1 MNGYITL
8 DKKILEWEWYK
19 SHNELIVFIHLLLT
33 CNYEPKTWRG
43 IKINRGQIITSYES
57 LSNQTGLSIRSVRTA
72 ISNLKLTGELTSKAT
87 NQFSLLTICKY
98 DDYQSKNKKTDK
110 QTAKPTDKPKA
121 KPTDRLTD
129 KPTNNNIK
137 NINKEK
143 ESTHTPPFN
152 GLGVDARTW
161 CEGVIYFSSKED
173 PGQKMAKKIYSH
185 YKKDGFLYKGKL
197 IDRRNYDE
205 AIQSYLNTQNS

>member
-72 ISNLKLTGELTSKAT
+72 ISNLKLTGELTSQAT
-87 NQFSLLTICKY
+87 NKFSLLTICKY

-110 QTAKPTDKPKA
+110 QTAKPTGKPKA
-121 KPTDRLTD
+121 KPTDKRTDRLTD
-129 KPTNNNIK
+129 KPTDNNISNTI
-137 NINKEK
+137 NINKDK
-143 ESTHTPPFN
+143 P
-152 GLGVDARTW
+152 
-161 CEGVIYFSSKED
+161 
-173 PGQKMAKKIYSH
+173 Q
-185 YKKDGFLYKGKL
+185 
-197 IDRRNYDE
+197 
-205 AIQSYLNTQNS
+205 QNSAFEVAEFVAPTFNQVREFFHEAKLYNSNPWNFYQDVKLTPNWKQDAINYANGKR

>member
-72 ISNLKLTGELTSKAT
+72 ISNLKLTGELTSQAT

-110 QTAKPTDKPKA
+110 QTAKPTDKL
-121 KPTDRLTD
+121 TDRLTD
-129 KPTNNNIK
+129 KPTDNNIK
-137 NINKEK
+137 NIKKEK
-143 ESTHTPPFN
+143 ESIPTTPFN
-152 GLGVDARTW
+152 GLGVDAKTW
-161 CEGVIYFSSKED
+161 CNGVVYFSKQDD
-173 PGQKMAKKIYSH
+173 PGEKLAKKIYSH
-185 YKKDGFLYKGKL
+185 YKKLGFLYNSRK
-197 IDRRNYDE
+197 IDKMNYDL
-205 AIQSYLNTQNS
+205 AIQAYLNNQKS